1 MKSVLAITDDTVL
14 ATSIIVNA
22 LQELGNEYVGNC
34 GSQIITQAFSL
45 SKFFMPSHGL
55 FYFMPSHGLF
65 YSTLHNLIFSSTGL
79 CILHFILKAEGVN

>member
-55 FYFMPSHGLF
+55 FY
-65 YSTLHNLIFSSTGL
+65 STLHNLIFSSTGL